1 MTTVVFGQA
10 ELAEFAEAS
19 HDRNPLHVSEEY
31 ARATTYGEPVV
42 YGVLAALPLL
52 GTGAPGPHETVRAI
66 ELSFV
71 RPVFTGRAYQVAAE
85 REGDRHTARLLDV
98 DGPAVKAVVTYGR
111 GELEESGEPVVPD
124 GVQRCP
130 LDPHYSEFETGRH
143 EDGDYR
149 AGPAAAT
156 LTTRYGLLQAGLG
169 SGDIE
174 ALLWASFYSGMRVP
188 GRQALLSRIRV
199 DLPQKRP
206 GAGAGM
212 RYRAEISRLDSRM
225 HLVQVDGVVRRG
237 GRTVAETTVRT
248 FWRPPVARP
257 TMAEIQASLE
267 DLPPAGRGVAVVV
280 GASRGVGAALTLS
293 LAHQGYEVTGFYQ
306 ASHSRAEEVRAAAP
320 ESVRMVCGDAGD
332 PAWCARMAADLDRS
346 HGAVEVLA
354 CVAAP
359 PLHPL
364 RLSGDSL
371 ARVTDYVSR
380 SLCLVAAPL
389 TAFLPLLARARGKVL
404 AVSSESLTDPR
415 ADWPHYT
422 AAKSAIEGLI
432 AATVPAYPAV
442 TFHVV
447 RLPRI
452 ATEYVESLNPAI
464 AAISPATAATNLLRL
479 IHPGPHQSHEPEH
492 GRGPRPDRPR
502 PGPKRRPGPAP

>member
-1 MTTVVFGQA
+1 MTTVTFGRA

-31 ARATTYGEPVV
+31 ARATAYGEPVV

-52 GTGAPGPHETVRAI
+52 GTGAPGPRETVRAV

-71 RPVFTGRAYQVAAE
+71 RPVFTGRAYRVAAE
-85 REGDRHTARLLDV
+85 RRGDRHTARLLDV
-98 DGPAVKAVVTYGR
+98 DGPAVTAVVTYGG
-111 GELEESGEPVVPD
+111 GELEGPGEPVVPD

-130 LDPHYSEFETGRH
+130 LDPHYGEFETGWR
-143 EDGDYR
+143 EEGDYR
-149 AGPAAAT
+149 AGPAAAA
-156 LTTRYGLLQAGLG
+156 LSTRYRLLQAGFG
-169 SGDIE
+169 SGDVE
-174 ALLWASFYSGMRVP
+174 VLLWAGFYSGMRVP

-199 DLPQKRP
+199 DFPQRRP

-212 RYRAEISRLDSRM
+212 RYRAEIGRLDARM

-237 GRTVAETTVRT
+237 GRTVAETAVRA

-257 TMAEIQASLE
+257 AMAEIRASLG
-267 DLPPAGRGVAVVV
+267 DPPPAGRGNAVVV
-280 GASRGVGAALTLS
+280 GASRGVGAALTLA
-293 LAHQGYEVTGFYQ
+293 LAHQGYEVTGLYRT
-306 ASHSRAEEVRAAAP
+306 SRSRAEEVRAAAP
-320 ESVRMVCGDAGD
+320 ESVRMVRGDASD
-332 PAWCARMAADLDRS
+332 PAWCARLAADHDRG
-346 HGAVEVLA
+346 HGAVDVLA

-371 ARVTDYVSR
+371 DRITDHVSR
-380 SLCLVAAPL
+380 SLRLVAAPL
-389 TAFLPLLARARGKVL
+389 TAFLPLLAGAGGTVL
-404 AVSSESLTDPR
+404 VVSSESLTDPR

-447 RLPRI
+447 RLPRT

-464 AAISPATAATNLLRL
+464 AGISPVTAAADMLRL
-479 IHPGPHQSHEPEH
+479 IHPETPSDP
-492 GRGPRPDRPR
+492 
-502 PGPKRRPGPAP
+502 